1 MAKTPEMNADFAR
14 WYAEAFMDE
23 GQIRT
28 ARWKGVVDTAAAADY
43 ITVEVLVRYAFAT
56 AAPADGGKNEAL
68 AEKHKAVLATIS
80 GSGSPTDPAAS
91 RRELQILS
99 AAVLA
104 RLFSTLPDAAVAVL
118 NASFGG
124 MRTVDLPMDLPDLAK
139 RALVEFSRRKHARPG
154 EKEFEIV
161 APKVDFEVSPE
172 AVANMSGGFFIV
184 ASRRRVSHL
193 RGSRVG
199 FEDDARTLHGKPPFA
214 PVASTLTCKVTS
226 SRGSITAR
234 PSASRRAKHSA
245 RSSPSSRET
254 PLQDRRRRS
263 LKSLRQKKIR
273 REILLARSELSEAE
287 AIASREGF
295 SLTRWI
301 VALISARPDATPQ
314 LGQREIEV
322 LARSNL
328 QMLAIGRNLNQIA
341 RAANAGSFKG
351 RSGSADAIEELH
363 SAVMQHARQVV
374 KAISAN
380 VARWRQ

>member
-1 MAKTPEMNADFAR
+1 VKVEVRQRRMQDNPERFIAIQNNQGRDVFTSMILVPDEVAIPAPTTGPFRAAPTPDQTYQHSSGMQAVLD
-14 WYAEAFMDE
+14 AEATMGEENTRDLLYRFWNLSSSQRRDIATSLGLLKDGEMKLPE
-23 GQIRT
+23 PERYGRALIR
-28 ARWKGVVDTAAAADY
+28 
-43 ITVEVLVRYAFAT
+43 
-56 AAPADGGKNEAL
+56 
-68 AEKHKAVLATIS
+68 AV
-80 GSGSPTDPAAS
+80 
-91 RRELQILS
+91 ELQILS

-263 LKSLRQKKIR
+263 LKSLRQKK
-273 REILLARSELSEAE
+273 
-287 AIASREGF
+287 
-295 SLTRWI
+295 
-301 VALISARPDATPQ
+301 SA
-314 LGQREIEV
+314 
-322 LARSNL
+322 
-328 QMLAIGRNLNQIA
+328 
-341 RAANAGSFKG
+341 G
-351 RSGSADAIEELH
+351 RSS
-363 SAVMQHARQVV
+363 
-374 KAISAN
+374 
-380 VARWRQ
+380 